1 MQVEVLET
9 LCVANEVGIPVTSL
23 SVFTKVLTCEFY
35 GIQIVHFLHN
45 LDEWL
50 KDEVV
55 ETLPPFENWSPIIRK
70 QPKGL
75 VLVLG

>member
-1 MQVEVLET
+1 MKLVCQLPLFAT
-9 LCVANEVGIPVTSL
+9 RSVADKL
-23 SVFTKVLTCEFY
+23 
-35 GIQIVHFLHN
+35 IQIVHFLQN

-55 ETLPPFENWSPIIRK
+55 ETMPPFENWSPIIRK

>member
-1 MQVEVLET
+1 MKSVSQLTLFTYYSKLEVL
-9 LCVANEVGIPVTSL
+9 
-23 SVFTKVLTCEFY
+23 LTWRSG
-35 GIQIVHFLHN
+35 GIQIVHFLQN
-45 LDEWL
+45 LDDWL

-55 ETLPPFENWSPIIRK
+55 ETMPPFENWSPIIRK